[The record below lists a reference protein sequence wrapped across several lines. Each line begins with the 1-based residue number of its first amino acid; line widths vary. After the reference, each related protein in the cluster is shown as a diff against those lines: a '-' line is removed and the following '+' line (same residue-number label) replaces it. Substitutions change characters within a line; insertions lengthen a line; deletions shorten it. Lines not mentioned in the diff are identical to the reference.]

1 MGCRFLLQGIFLN
14 QGLKLRLLS
23 LFHWQANSLPLSHL
37 CTQGIKLVR
46 KVQYLHLALDGTQ
59 AHQEDASETGGVGVW
74 WGFFFFWWR
83 GFLFRCFSFFDV
95 FLFFFFLEIIHLVI
109 YGCTGSLLLRTGFL

>member
-74 WGFFFFWWR
+74 WGFFFF
-83 GFLFRCFSFFDV
+83 GGEVFCFVVFIFLMYYFFSFF
-95 FLFFFFLEIIHLVI
+95 
-109 YGCTGSLLLRTGFL
+109 